1 MPIFELKTNYS
12 EHFGESKFDGGWY
25 RIVFDRPELMQK
37 IQTVTVSYMVDG
49 SAIKTFD
56 ATSQVKELVQIP
68 WDQDISIDNFQ
79 EYVGLRVE
87 VVTEHFIIDTL
98 HTIVER
104 PNVHSNFSYENIYD
118 SDGTLLW
125 NNEKYD

>member
-1 MPIFELKTNYS
+1 
-12 EHFGESKFDGGWY
+12 
-25 RIVFDRPELMQK
+25 
-37 IQTVTVSYMVDG
+37 MVDG

-68 WDQDISIDNFQ
+68 WDQDIATDNFQ

-98 HTIVER
+98 RTIVER
-104 PNVHSNFSYENIYD
+104 PNVHSNFSYENISD